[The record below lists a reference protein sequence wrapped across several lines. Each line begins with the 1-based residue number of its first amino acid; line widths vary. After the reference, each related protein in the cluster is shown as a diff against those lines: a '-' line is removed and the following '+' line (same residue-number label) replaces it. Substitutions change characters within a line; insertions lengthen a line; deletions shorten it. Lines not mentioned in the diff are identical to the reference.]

1 MEAAAMETTEIAR
14 ATLHA
19 WLLDIEDIIM
29 EAPPNSEIAGIADR
43 LFKEIEQTLEQ
54 E

>member
-1 MEAAAMETTEIAR
+1 VETAMETAEVAR
-14 ATLHA
+14 EMLKA
-19 WLLDIEDIIM
+19 WLLDVEDIIVQ
-29 EAPPNSEIAGIADR
+29 ASPNSEIAGIADR